1 MEVTGLLQPME
12 SLAVIRDKKKRKKN
26 LRNCIGELQITEAR

>member
-12 SLAVIRDKKKRKKN
+12 SLAVIRDKKKLKKN
-26 LRNCIGELQITEAR
+26 LRNCIGGLQITEGK